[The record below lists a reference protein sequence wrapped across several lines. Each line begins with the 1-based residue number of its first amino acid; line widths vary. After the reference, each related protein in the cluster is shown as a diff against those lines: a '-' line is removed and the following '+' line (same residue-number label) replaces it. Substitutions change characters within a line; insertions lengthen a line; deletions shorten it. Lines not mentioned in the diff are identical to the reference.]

1 MPKPIQSLSVML
13 LSLTIPPSDNKVNFI
28 NKKAPK
34 PFNVKKLYTQA
45 SKANILPNIED
56 VLQIKEAFPTLLAN
70 EVTKIIKAENSSK
83 RQKKSKINMMT
94 KGLSRKQ
101 IITSMAKSN
110 AELIINSANQ
120 QITNINKSLKEFKS
134 DITADFICII
144 NDGVIIATDKLANT
158 SNLKIIEKY
167 IKNIKEIKSDTIES
181 SYLSKFKLYLKII
194 GLLYIVKHGSIT
206 LDIIE
211 GIFKKTYIFN
221 DIILASKLHVIKA
234 LPKLNIA
241 VVWVNIW
248 DLQSGS
254 AAKNIINQQFNV
266 GQYIATIYGAN
277 TNTSIPQCKN
287 CWKLGHLTLNCYSHM
302 SRCTKCNRVH
312 LTKHHREK
320 A

>member
-1 MPKPIQSLSVML
+1 M
-13 LSLTIPPSDNKVNFI
+13 
-28 NKKAPK
+28 
-34 PFNVKKLYTQA
+34 
-45 SKANILPNIED
+45 
-56 VLQIKEAFPTLLAN
+56 
-70 EVTKIIKAENSSK
+70 IKAENSSK

-101 IITSMAKSN
+101 IITPMAKSN

-120 QITNINKSLKEFKS
+120 QITKINKSLKEFKS

-144 NDGVIIATDKLANT
+144 NDGVIIITDKLANT

-181 SYLSKFKLYLKII
+181 SYLPKFKLYLKII
-194 GLLYIVKHGSIT
+194 GLLYIVKHGPIT

-211 GIFKKTYIFN
+211 GIFKEIYIFN

-234 LPKLNIA
+234 LPKLNMA

-248 DLQSGS
+248 DSQSGL

-266 GQYIATIYGAN
+266 GQYITTIHGTN
-277 TNTSIPQCKN
+277 TNPSIPQCKN
-287 CWKLGHLTLNCYSHM
+287 CWKLGHLTLSCYSHI

-312 LTKHHREK
+312 LIKHHREK